1 VPDEQTSARVSY
13 DEVAIELKLVGA
25 TSGAMFG
32 MPTLKNRRQGVAG
45 YVSGAMVFKLARRRP
60 LGRASVARCAV
71 VRADERP
78 ADARVGAGAV
88 VSSSALARAGAR
100 RPAHRPRYWVKNYA
114 GGGRFSRRLLVGYS

>member
-60 LGRASVARCAV
+60 LGRASVARCA
-71 VRADERP
+71 
-78 ADARVGAGAV
+78 GAV